1 MVQMIIEAQ
10 QNKTPDKTKNKSLVP
25 KMITEV
31 QYKRTDS
38 VRQKQ
43 NKSLV
48 PITLEHGDQRPELNP
63 KLIPLSFATS
73 FTTMYPEISLA
84 FELYHRNEIRLHES
98 SAAAH

>member
-1 MVQMIIEAQ
+1 MVQMIMEAQ

-38 VRQKQ
+38 VRQNK

-48 PITLEHGDQRPELNP
+48 PITLEHGDQTPELNP
-63 KLIPLSFATS
+63 KTIPRPLQLLSPPRTQRYLWRLNS
-73 FTTMYPEISLA
+73 ITV
-84 FELYHRNEIRLHES
+84 NEIHLHES
-98 SAAAH
+98 SAAAY